1 MKAEYPV
8 RLLCR
13 TLQVAPSAYYE
24 WQQRQR
30 QPSARNVENAALSAT
45 VEELFLKSRKSYGSP
60 RIQQALRQLGR
71 RHGRNR
77 IARLMRQQRLCARP
91 RRRFRVVTTD
101 SRHAHPIAPN
111 RLAQGPAP
119 QRPNQVW
126 VADITYIRTRE
137 GWRYLAANMDLF
149 SRRIVGWA
157 MSPCI
162 DTELVLASWNMALQQ
177 RQPAAALVLH
187 SDRGCQY
194 ASTEFRQ
201 ALEQAQALASMSRKG
216 NCYDNAAMESFWSTL
231 KNELIYRGE
240 FLTRDQACLAIFEYI
255 EVFYNRQRLHSSLNY
270 SSPVD
275 FESKNN

>member
-1 MKAEYPV
+1 MKAQYPV
-8 RLLCR
+8 RMLCQ

-24 WQQRQR
+24 WQLRQR
-30 QPSARNVENAALSAT
+30 HPSARTLQNAALSAT
-45 VEELFLKSRKSYGSP
+45 VEELFLKSRKCYGSP

-71 RHGRNR
+71 QHGRNR
-77 IARLMRQQRLCARP
+77 IARLMRQQKLCARP

-101 SRHAHPIAPN
+101 SRHGHPLAPN
-111 RLAQGPAP
+111 RLGQGPAP
-119 QRPNQVW
+119 QRANQVW
-126 VADITYIRTRE
+126 VADITYIQTRE
-137 GWRYLAANMDLF
+137 GWLYLAANMDLF

-157 MSPCI
+157 MSSSI
-162 DTELVLASWNMALQQ
+162 DTELVLTSWNMALQQ
-177 RQPAAALVLH
+177 RHPPAALVLH

-194 ASTEFRQ
+194 ASHEFRQ
-201 ALEQAQALASMSRKG
+201 ALDQAQALASMSRKG

-231 KNELIYRGE
+231 KNELIYRCE
-240 FLTRDQACLAIFEYI
+240 FLTRAQARLAIFEYI